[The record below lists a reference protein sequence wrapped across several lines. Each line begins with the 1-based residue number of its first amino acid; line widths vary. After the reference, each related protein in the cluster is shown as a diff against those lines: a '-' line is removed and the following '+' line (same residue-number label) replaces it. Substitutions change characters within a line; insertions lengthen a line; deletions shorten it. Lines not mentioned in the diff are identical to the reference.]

1 MWRFFSCFLEMHRE
15 LRRVII
21 PCEFYGPV
29 ARIYT
34 FYRTVLAIYQ
44 VAARL
49 SLLITFYRPHGAR
62 DFFANVRL
70 LLTRLSRCRSRCLSQ
85 VTIASPRKLKDKGE
99 R

>member
-1 MWRFFSCFLEMHRE
+1 MHRE

-70 LLTRLSRCRSRCLSQ
+70 LLTRLSRCRSRLSQ

>member
-1 MWRFFSCFLEMHRE
+1 MWRFFSCFLEIHRE

-34 FYRTVLAIYQ
+34 FYRTVLAIYE
-44 VAARL
+44 VVARL
-49 SLLITFYRPHGAR
+49 SLLIAFYRPHGAR

-70 LLTRLSRCRSRCLSQ
+70 LLTRRSRCRSRCLSH
-85 VTIASPRKLKDKGE
+85 VNITNLHKLRDNA